1 MMSENRAKKMLTRR
15 SFITRAAAGVAGAST
30 AALMRP
36 GTRAAKASPLPRKW
50 DREAGVI
57 VVGSGPTGL
66 PAAVAAA
73 ENGARVLLLEQN
85 SEVGGNGVINGGILS
100 IGGGTRLQRLQGI
113 EDSADLML
121 KESSDY
127 RIRED
132 RRNDPKLLR
141 AFCDYNLSTFN
152 WLEGHGVRFQDKL
165 LVFPGITGTPRVHL
179 VSWDKEGP
187 GWLYGYGPSPSSG
200 AGLILPLEAA
210 AREKGVKILLN
221 HRMKKLIREGCMAGR
236 VLGVV
241 VEAGGK
247 ELYCRARKGVIL
259 GTGSWK
265 GNRWLRT
272 LFDPRLTE
280 DLVASGEPFATA
292 DGSGI
297 LAGLEVGAALVS
309 DRAIDWH
316 LFHRMFGTRYYR
328 FPTGSPFGAP
338 GLGRT
343 GQLSLNEVADLI
355 IVNKA
360 GRRYVNEALPEKP
373 ASFYDASLA
382 QEDHVLWAVF
392 DEAAVNRHGWNPRP
406 PVVER
411 DLAFSTSTIGEL
423 AKLIGVAG
431 DSLSETVRRYNTF
444 VGRGEDPD
452 FGKPKRFLRH
462 RIETPPFYAVWMS
475 IQVHDTAG
483 GLATNAKSQVLDI
496 YGNAIPGLYAA
507 GEAAGGLDKIGM
519 GRGIV
524 MGRVAGENAARE
536 PVSI

>member
-1 MMSENRAKKMLTRR
+1 MFQEGAKKMLTRR
-15 SFITRAAAGVAGAST
+15 GFIKGAAVGVGAL
-30 AALMRP
+30 AFMRLKT
-36 GTRAAKASPLPRKW
+36 GAAKASALPTKW
-50 DREAGVI
+50 DHEADVI
-57 VVGSGPTGL
+57 VVGTGPTGL
-66 PAAVAAA
+66 PAALAAA
-73 ENGARVLLLEQN
+73 ENGARVLMLEQN

-100 IGGGTRLQRLQGI
+100 IGGGTRIQKREGI
-113 EDSADLML
+113 EDSAELML
-121 KESSDY
+121 KEGSDY
-127 RIRED
+127 RIREN
-132 RRNDPKLLR
+132 RRNDPELLR

-165 LVFPGITGTPRVHL
+165 LVFPGITETPRVHL
-179 VSWDKEGP
+179 ISWDREGP

-200 AGLILPLEAA
+200 AGLILPLEAS
-210 AREKGVKILLN
+210 AREKGVKILLK
-221 HRMKKLIREGCMAGR
+221 HRMAKLIREGCMAGR
-236 VLGVV
+236 ALGVE

-247 ELYCRARKGVIL
+247 KLYYRARKGVIL

-280 DLVASGEPFATA
+280 DLVASGEPFVTA

-297 LAGLEVGAALVS
+297 LAGLEAGAAMAS

-328 FPTGSPFGAP
+328 FPTGSPYGAP

-343 GQLSLNEVADLI
+343 GQLSSKEVGELI
-355 IVNKA
+355 IVNKF
-360 GRRYVNEALPEKP
+360 GQRYVNEALPEKP
-373 ASFYDASLA
+373 PSFYDASLA

-392 DEAAVNRHGWNPRP
+392 DEAAARRHGWNPRP

-411 DLAFSTSTIGEL
+411 GLAFSAPTIGEL
-423 AKLIGVAG
+423 ARSTGLPA
-431 DSLSETVRRYNTF
+431 DALSETVHRYNTF
-444 VGRGEDPD
+444 VDKGTDPD
-452 FGKPKRFLRH
+452 FGKPEGSLQHK
-462 RIETPPFYAVWMS
+462 IETPPFYAVWMS

-483 GLATNAKSQVLDI
+483 GLATNARSQVLDI
-496 YGNAIPGLYAA
+496 CGNAIPGLYAA

-524 MGRVAGENAARE
+524 MGRIAGENAARA
-536 PVSI
+536 PVRV

>member
-1 MMSENRAKKMLTRR
+1 MSENRAKKMLTRR
-15 SFITRAAAGVAGAST
+15 SFITRAAAGVAGVGT
-30 AALMRP
+30 AAFMRLS
-36 GTRAAKASPLPRKW
+36 TREAKASGPPGKW
-50 DREAGVI
+50 DKEADVI

-113 EDSADLML
+113 EDSGDLML

-152 WLEGHGVRFQDKL
+152 WLEAHGVRFQDKL

-179 VSWDKEGP
+179 ISWDKEGP

-200 AGLILPLEAA
+200 AGLILPLECA

-221 HRMKKLIREGCMAGR
+221 HKMIKLIREGCMAGR
-236 VLGVV
+236 VLGVE
-241 VEAGGK
+241 VEAGGNK
-247 ELYCRARKGVIL
+247 LYCRARKGVIL

-392 DEAAVNRHGWNPRP
+392 DEAAVRRHGWNPRP

-411 DLAFSTSTIGEL
+411 DLAFSASTIGEL
-423 AKLIGVAG
+423 ARSTDLPA
-431 DSLSETVRRYNTF
+431 DALSETVHRYNTF
-444 VGRGEDPD
+444 VEKGTDPD
-452 FGKPKRFLRH
+452 FGKPEGSLQHK
-462 RIETPPFYAVWMS
+462 IETPPFYAVWMS

-483 GLATNAKSQVLDI
+483 GLAINATSQVLDI